1 MSCFIVLC
9 SINSLDSNECCTFA
23 TSSPPI
29 SVLLVLNSTMVNAGS
44 KTIDEAIRGLGK
56 LLEVAQIAAQ
66 ETKKLQPGEI
76 GDGIVRS
83 QPRLTPL

>member
-1 MSCFIVLC
+1 
-9 SINSLDSNECCTFA
+9 
-23 TSSPPI
+23 
-29 SVLLVLNSTMVNAGS
+29 MVGAGS

-66 ETKKLQPGEI
+66 ETKNLQPGEI
-76 GDGIVRS
+76 GDGLVRS

>member
-1 MSCFIVLC
+1 
-9 SINSLDSNECCTFA
+9 
-23 TSSPPI
+23 
-29 SVLLVLNSTMVNAGS
+29 MVGAGS
-44 KTIDEAIRGLGK
+44 KTIDEAVRGLGK